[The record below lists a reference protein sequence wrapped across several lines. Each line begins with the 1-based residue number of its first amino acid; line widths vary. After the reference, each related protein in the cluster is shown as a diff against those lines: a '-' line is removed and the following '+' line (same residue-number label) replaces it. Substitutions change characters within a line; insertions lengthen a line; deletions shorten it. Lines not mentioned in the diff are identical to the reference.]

1 MIQRIAEVL
10 TVLALAG
17 LAAHQIRASD
27 RRIDP
32 VTSHRYVSALS
43 DVVALEAQLIS
54 EVLEARSGASG
65 NYDRLVALQQSLEQ
79 VQKNA
84 LAVPGFLSPAQR
96 AALESATAELRTYQK
111 KVNDRVERF
120 KTENAV
126 LRNSLLF
133 LPMAARALE
142 AMNGAAERGAF
153 EESASAL
160 VRDVLLLQAFGD
172 PSIRARAARRIEDM
186 SASNGE
192 EHAGGE
198 DHALVLRHSKVVLT
212 QIPVV
217 DALVHDIKEA
227 KMVHRAENL
236 SALYQRERQVASQLG
251 ERDMRVAF
259 ALVLLAVLSG
269 AASLLLRSR
278 RATLELRRTTG
289 QLRETV
295 VLLQVEQAK
304 QQELSE
310 LKNRFVSMT
319 SHQFRTP
326 LGTILS
332 SSEMLEAYEDR
343 WSTEKKG
350 SHFARIKTCV
360 LDMMRMLDAVLLIG
374 TNDAGR
380 LAFNPARLDL
390 GRFCAEVVEAASR
403 SCSEHELAFEAPAV
417 KEEIVADETLLR
429 HVAENLLSNA
439 IKYSPRGSKVE
450 FAVRRDGT
458 DIVFDVRDR
467 GIGIPEA
474 DQPRLFETFHRGSNV
489 GNAKGS
495 GLGLSIVKRA
505 VLLHGGTIHL
515 RSAVGEGTE
524 FTVRIPCPRAA

>member
-17 LAAHQIRASD
+17 LGAHQIRASE

-32 VTSHRYVSALS
+32 VTSHRYVSSLS
-43 DVVALEAQLIS
+43 DIVALEAQLLS
-54 EVLEARSGASG
+54 EVLEARSGSAG
-65 NYDRLVALQQSLEQ
+65 NYDRLVALQQSLDR
-79 VQKNA
+79 VQRSA
-84 LAVPGFLSPAQR
+84 GAVPGFLSPAQR
-96 AALESATAELRTYQK
+96 AALESAVDDLRASQT

-120 KTENAV
+120 KSKNAV

-133 LPMAARALE
+133 LPAAARGLDAV
-142 AMNGAAERGAF
+142 NGAAEGGEF
-153 EESASAL
+153 EAAANAL
-160 VRDVLLLQAFGD
+160 VRDVLLLHAFGD
-172 PSIRARAARRIEDM
+172 PSIRDRAARRL
-186 SASNGE
+186 
-192 EHAGGE
+192 EHMPAPKEATGQDDQGR
-198 DHALVLRHSKVVLT
+198 ALVLRHAEVVLT
-212 QIPVV
+212 QLPVV
-217 DALVHDIKEA
+217 DALVREIKEA
-227 KMVHRAENL
+227 RMVQRAENL
-236 SALYQRERQVASQLG
+236 AALYQRERQVASQLG

-343 WSTEKKG
+343 WPAEKKA

-390 GRFCAEVVEAASR
+390 SRFCAEVVEAASR
-403 SCSEHELAFEAPAV
+403 SCPDHEVAFEAP
-417 KEEIVADETLLR
+417 ELQEDIVADETLLR

-439 IKYSPRGSKVE
+439 IKYSPRGGKVE
-450 FAVRRDGT
+450 FVVRRDGA

-505 VLLHGGTIHL
+505 VLLHGGTIQL